1 MLNFLERHLE
11 KRIKV
16 AEHLYLNN
24 GQTTDRLMARK
35 LSVSPSSIQQY
46 VKEVENL
53 YQNFRTNGILYNSH
67 ALVNVTDELASQS
80 IKLRLLKAIIF
91 HSGESSSFYKES
103 LKLSDATF
111 SRLIAQLRAD
121 LARFDIRLLINKG
134 YRLEAKQELLVIGFI
149 TQLAFFYRWPLSEL
163 RKIVTTLDGEKRLEE
178 IDALSFDSML
188 LVHSEFENVFI
199 HYLFLAAVI
208 YSNQRKVD
216 VKDQCRAET
225 IVEKLNRWLKESY
238 LEAAVK
244 VEKNFHELLPLDFS
258 GQSHSNHYSEVKAI
272 LISTMVQIKLFP
284 YPVSTSPRLDF
295 FRSKFLHAEPEEYA
309 IMDSFLYK
317 ASRVLRVDFH
327 KREEAACFFLL
338 TNKNIYQK
346 KFKPAI
352 IQIYSSI
359 GQNHAYYIL
368 KEVEPLLSFFDTKIS
383 VIYVKTCDELQDEKG
398 SYILTTDILPEI
410 SAERQFLVSDYLS
423 LTDIVRL
430 GVWLKD
436 TLIL

>member
-149 TQLAFFYRWPLSEL
+149 TQLAFF
-163 RKIVTTLDGEKRLEE
+163 IAG
-178 IDALSFDSML
+178 
-188 LVHSEFENVFI
+188 H
-199 HYLFLAAVI
+199 
-208 YSNQRKVD
+208 
-216 VKDQCRAET
+216 C
-225 IVEKLNRWLKESY
+225 LN
-238 LEAAVK
+238 
-244 VEKNFHELLPLDFS
+244 
-258 GQSHSNHYSEVKAI
+258 
-272 LISTMVQIKLFP
+272 
-284 YPVSTSPRLDF
+284 
-295 FRSKFLHAEPEEYA
+295 
-309 IMDSFLYK
+309 
-317 ASRVLRVDFH
+317 
-327 KREEAACFFLL
+327 
-338 TNKNIYQK
+338 
-346 KFKPAI
+346 
-352 IQIYSSI
+352 
-359 GQNHAYYIL
+359 
-368 KEVEPLLSFFDTKIS
+368 
-383 VIYVKTCDELQDEKG
+383 
-398 SYILTTDILPEI
+398 
-410 SAERQFLVSDYLS
+410 
-423 LTDIVRL
+423 
-430 GVWLKD
+430 
-436 TLIL
+436 

>member
-24 GQTTDRLMARK
+24 GQTTDRLMTRK

-149 TQLAFFYRWPLSEL
+149 TQLAFF
-163 RKIVTTLDGEKRLEE
+163 
-178 IDALSFDSML
+178 
-188 LVHSEFENVFI
+188 
-199 HYLFLAAVI
+199 
-208 YSNQRKVD
+208 
-216 VKDQCRAET
+216 
-225 IVEKLNRWLKESY
+225 
-238 LEAAVK
+238 
-244 VEKNFHELLPLDFS
+244 
-258 GQSHSNHYSEVKAI
+258 
-272 LISTMVQIKLFP
+272 
-284 YPVSTSPRLDF
+284 
-295 FRSKFLHAEPEEYA
+295 
-309 IMDSFLYK
+309 
-317 ASRVLRVDFH
+317 
-327 KREEAACFFLL
+327 
-338 TNKNIYQK
+338 
-346 KFKPAI
+346 
-352 IQIYSSI
+352 
-359 GQNHAYYIL
+359 
-368 KEVEPLLSFFDTKIS
+368 
-383 VIYVKTCDELQDEKG
+383 
-398 SYILTTDILPEI
+398 
-410 SAERQFLVSDYLS
+410 LS
-423 LTDIVRL
+423 LAIV
-430 GVWLKD
+430 
-436 TLIL
+436 